1 MFLVKSKFW
10 LVVRVEI
17 LYLQRQT
24 LFEAGL
30 SPMISVIFAKLTR
43 RMSSMLSS
51 YVQNSRTVAPSPT
64 LEPQER
70 LAQNSEVI
78 NVNPQQNPCAQLL
91 MLNVET

>member
-51 YVQNSRTVAPSPT
+51 YVQNSRTVAPSTT